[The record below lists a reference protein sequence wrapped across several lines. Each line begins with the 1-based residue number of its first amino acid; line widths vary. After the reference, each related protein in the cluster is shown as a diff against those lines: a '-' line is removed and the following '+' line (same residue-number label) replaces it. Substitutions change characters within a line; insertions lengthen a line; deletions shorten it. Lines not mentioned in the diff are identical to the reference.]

1 LFAIWRTRGRTS
13 LQPLLF
19 ERVTGQNITRKDVL
33 CIGERIVNLEKAYN
47 VREGW
52 TRKDDNLPD
61 GS

>member
-1 LFAIWRTRGRTS
+1 

>member
-1 LFAIWRTRGRTS
+1 
-13 LQPLLF
+13 
-19 ERVTGQNITRKDVL
+19 VL